1 MVAGYAMSILNF
13 LPFRRRPRP
22 PDIELARPE
31 TPIARPDDLP
41 VVANLTRL
49 HLLMLLLGRP

>member
-1 MVAGYAMSILNF
+1 MSILNF

-22 PDIELARPE
+22 PDENLPPSERPS
-31 TPIARPDDLP
+31 TRRDDLP
-41 VVANLTRL
+41 PVANLTRL

>member
-1 MVAGYAMSILNF
+1 MSILNF

-31 TPIARPDDLP
+31 TPITRHDDLP